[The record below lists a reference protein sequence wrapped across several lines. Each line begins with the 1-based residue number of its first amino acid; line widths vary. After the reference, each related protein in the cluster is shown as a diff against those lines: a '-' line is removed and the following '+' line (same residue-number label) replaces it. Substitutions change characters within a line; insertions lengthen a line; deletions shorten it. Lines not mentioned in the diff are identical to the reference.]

1 MKEMSSMKKFVRITA
16 LVLCVVTL
24 FALFSTTVFAESA
37 EDTNAPDKTE
47 ENKLPTIVVSAI
59 IAGISAIIIGIACA
73 IVSAINKRK

>member
-1 MKEMSSMKKFVRITA
+1 MKEMSSMKKFIRITA

-24 FALFSTTVFAESA
+24 FALFSMTVFAESVDA
-37 EDTNAPDKTE
+37 GAAAE

-59 IAGISAIIIGIACA
+59 IAGISAIIIGMSCA

>member
-1 MKEMSSMKKFVRITA
+1 MKKFIRITA

-24 FALFSTTVFAESA
+24 FALFSMTVFAESVDA
-37 EDTNAPDKTE
+37 GTAPE

>member
-1 MKEMSSMKKFVRITA
+1 MKKFIRITA

-24 FALFSTTVFAESA
+24 FALFSTTVFAESVDA
-37 EDTNAPDKTE
+37 GAAAE